1 MPTRAVLSKNEQL
14 LTFVEVKTILKNA
27 DNIVLKLQL
36 VRGVIPPF
44 SRSNPPPPPPP
55 FLRFP
60 LSRNPR
66 CPHLS

>member
-44 SRSNPPPPPPP
+44 SRSTPLPP